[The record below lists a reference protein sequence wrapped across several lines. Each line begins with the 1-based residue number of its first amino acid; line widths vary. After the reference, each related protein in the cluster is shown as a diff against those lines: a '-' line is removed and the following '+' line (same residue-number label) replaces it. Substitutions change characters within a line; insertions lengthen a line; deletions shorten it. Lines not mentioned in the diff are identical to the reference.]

1 MLGAL
6 DKLDKDIFLFL
17 NGLHNNSFD
26 FIMFWASNKFIWIPL
41 YALILFWM
49 IRFYRNKSWILILA
63 AAVLVLLTDQ
73 TSVHLFKNVFMRLR
87 PCHDPEIA
95 DLVHLVNN
103 KCGGQYGFISSH
115 ATNVFG
121 VAVFA
126 VVLLGK
132 KFKYFTLLIL
142 LWATFVSYSR
152 IYLGVHYPGDV
163 IVGAVW
169 GTLLGYIIARFANR
183 LTKFSGLQHG

>member
-132 KFKYFTLLIL
+132 KIKYFTLLIL
-142 LWATFVSYSR
+142 LWAAFVSYSR
-152 IYLGVHYPGDV
+152 IYLGVHYPLDV
-163 IVGAVW
+163 LTGAVW
-169 GTLLGYIIARFANR
+169 GGLLGYFIARLVSRF
-183 LTKFSGLQHG
+183 LTR